1 MRILHI
7 LDHSLPLQSGYV
19 FRTMGILREQRG
31 MGWHTLQLTTP
42 KHYVNAAPRETI
54 GEWEFHRTSRPN
66 GLLSKVPVFDQL
78 AVVNATAR
86 RLSELVHA
94 FRPDILHAHS
104 PVLNAMAA
112 FRVAANLG
120 LPVVYEVRSFWED
133 AALEHGT
140 ATAKGPRYQAT
151 RYLETRALRRA
162 DAVTAISE
170 GLRRDIVGRGVSAEK
185 VTLVPNAVSAD
196 QFSPSRA
203 TNKTLAAR
211 LGVAGMTVLGFA
223 GSFYSYEGLDLLL
236 EALPKILEVKPDT
249 KVLLVGGGPEEARLK
264 AISEKLGLSN
274 NVVFTGRVPHDEV
287 RDYYQLID
295 ILVYPRI
302 SGRLT
307 ELVTPLKP
315 LEAMAQ
321 ERIVLASDVG
331 GHKELIE
338 NEKTGYLFR
347 AGDAGDLARRV
358 LSILERRDD
367 WPRIRASGREFVEK
381 ERTWHNVVARYQDV
395 YARVLERSR

>member
-1 MRILHI
+1 
-7 LDHSLPLQSGYV
+7 
-19 FRTMGILREQRG
+19 MGILDEQRR

-42 KHYVNAAPRETI
+42 KHYVNAAPSETI

-112 FRVAANLG
+112 FRVAPNLG

-151 RYLETRALRRA
+151 RYLETRALKRA

-170 GLRRDIVGRGVSAEK
+170 GLRRDIVARGVASEK
-185 VTLVPNAVSAD
+185 VTLVPNAVSTE
-196 QFSPSRA
+196 QFSPTRA
-203 TNKTLAAR
+203 ADEGLAAR
-211 LGVAGMTVLGFA
+211 LGVVGANVLGFA
-223 GSFYSYEGLDLLL
+223 GSFYSYEGLDLLMRS
-236 EALPKILEVKPDT
+236 LPKILEAKPDT

-264 AISEKLGLSN
+264 ALTQKLGLNHKSIFFAGYTSGEDVSN
-274 NVVFTGRVPHDEV
+274 SHFFTNF
-287 RDYYQLID
+287 
-295 ILVYPRI
+295 
-302 SGRLT
+302 
-307 ELVTPLKP
+307 TP
-315 LEAMAQ
+315 
-321 ERIVLASDVG
+321 
-331 GHKELIE
+331 
-338 NEKTGYLFR
+338 
-347 AGDAGDLARRV
+347 
-358 LSILERRDD
+358 
-367 WPRIRASGREFVEK
+367 
-381 ERTWHNVVARYQDV
+381 
-395 YARVLERSR
+395 

>member
-19 FRTMGILREQRG
+19 FRTMGILREQRE

-42 KHYVNAAPRETI
+42 KHYGNAAPRETI

-66 GLLSKVPVFDQL
+66 GLLSRVPVFDQL
-78 AVVNATAR
+78 AVVNATAT
-86 RLSELVHA
+86 RLSELVHE
-94 FRPDILHAHS
+94 FQPNILHAHS

-162 DAVTAISE
+162 DAITTISE
-170 GLRRDIVGRGVSAEK
+170 GLRREMVRRGLRAEK
-185 VTLVPNAVSAD
+185 ITLVPNAVNTE
-196 QFSPSRA
+196 QFSPSGPVD
-203 TNKTLAAR
+203 KGLAAR
-211 LGVAGMTVLGFA
+211 LGVAGTNVLGFV

-236 EALPKILEVKPDT
+236 AAFPKVLAAEPET

-264 AISEKLGLSN
+264 GTAEKLGLSN

-287 RDYYQLID
+287 QDYYHLID

-347 AGDAGDLARRV
+347 AGDAGDLARCV

-381 ERTWHNVVARYQDV
+381 ERTWRNVVARYQGV
-395 YARVLERSR
+395 YERVLERSR